1 VYFLQDIQDLQK
13 ANARLQLAKEQS
25 AWDAA
30 MYKAK
35 YDKALVDAED
45 LMYEGQEMKV
55 NYDRLVNWRDVGRGG
70 GGHWQ

>member
-1 VYFLQDIQDLQK
+1 MYFLQDIQDLQK